1 MLFSKHL
8 SEKLRIVAKNKIL
21 TFACVVMAGV
31 SVMNHFDLKEA
42 RTYQRTI
49 IIPMKVTDKMNFQGN
64 DADDSYYRQM
74 AAHVAALAF
83 TYSPVSAR
91 SNFND
96 ILGAYDPELYDKGKK
111 ELSILLEKIEV
122 ARICSVF
129 YPYRYVIDRKAE
141 TIELSGLRR
150 LIAEDGSMPEN
161 MQKTYIISYHLADG
175 KFLLRGIDEKA
186 PSQGGVQQ
194 AFKPLK

>member
-8 SEKLRIVAKNKIL
+8 SEKLKIL
-21 TFACVVMAGV
+21 AENRILTLCCVVMAVV
-31 SVMNHFDLKEA
+31 SVMNHYELKEA

-49 IIPMKVTDKMNFQGN
+49 IVPMKVTDKMNFQGN
-64 DADDSYYRQM
+64 DADDSYFRQ
-74 AAHVAALAF
+74 AATHIASLAF

-96 ILGAYDPELYDKGKK
+96 ILGIYDPELYDKGKK
-111 ELSILLEKIEV
+111 ELSMLLEKIEV
-122 ARICSVF
+122 ARICSVY
-129 YPYRYVIDRKAE
+129 YPYKFNIDRKAE
-141 TIELSGLRR
+141 TIEMSGLRR

-161 MQKTYIISYHLADG
+161 MQKTYVISFHMADG

-186 PSQGGVQQ
+186 PTQQGVQQ